1 MRLYIGIDW
10 SQSKHDIC
18 FLNPAGSTLAQLVI
32 PHTQE
37 GFWQLEEIRQKL
49 GGTVENCLLGLETT
63 HNILLDFL
71 WDRGYTQL
79 YILHPRKVK
88 SSRGRFRQSAARND
102 PSDALLIADILR
114 TDHPRMHPWQPD
126 HLLTRQIRAK
136 IGFVS
141 FLTRRIV
148 GLTNRQRTLL
158 LRYFPAATELF
169 TPWYRR
175 LSPTRIALQV
185 RR

>member
-1 MRLYIGIDW
+1 M
-10 SQSKHDIC
+10 
-18 FLNPAGSTLAQLVI
+18 
-32 PHTQE
+32 
-37 GFWQLEEIRQKL
+37 RQKL
-49 GGTVENCLLGLETT
+49 GGAVEECWLGLETT

-79 YILHPRKVK
+79 YIMHPRKVK

-114 TDHPRMHPWQPD
+114 TDHHRMRPWQPD
-126 HLLTRQIRAK
+126 QLLTRQIRAK

-141 FLTRRIV
+141 FLTRRVV

-158 LRYFPAATELF
+158 LRYFPAAAELF
-169 TPWYRR
+169 TTLKAPIAQHFIHAFPSPQEALR
-175 LSPTRIALQV
+175 LDLEQFRAFAKQHH
-185 RR
+185 